1 MRKQIIKKIVK
12 SHIKN
17 FRKLKEIFRALN
29 FEKQVD
35 IIKPLCNILSSF
47 NCILDF
53 SNKKI
58 TITKDKFKKTLVVYP
73 AMWSE
78 KNKEKTI
85 YLRDSY
91 IKYSKPF
98 AVQKILD
105 EIAL

>member
-1 MRKQIIKKIVK
+1 MNFVVNNSEVII
-12 SHIKN
+12 
-17 FRKLKEIFRALN
+17 RPLQEIF
-29 FEKQVD
+29 
-35 IIKPLCNILSSF
+35 
-47 NCILDF
+47 
-53 SNKKI
+53 KKI

>member
-1 MRKQIIKKIVK
+1 MMDFIVDNIKII
-12 SHIKN
+12 SEP
-17 FRKLKEIFRALN
+17 LQEIF
-29 FEKQVD
+29 
-35 IIKPLCNILSSF
+35 
-47 NCILDF
+47 
-53 SNKKI
+53 KKI